1 MSHRPETSLDGSL
14 YELVAR
20 GQKDK
25 FFFIDDT
32 KSIQPFDYRY
42 EAYPA
47 ILPEVR
53 QTIPITDCK
62 FGSITEFDFDFPGD
76 ILTEV
81 NLLIDLPT
89 WLPPEFASQNGKS
102 IVQDLDGVRYGYTN
116 GVAYFLCKKIEILQ
130 DNILLQEISG
140 DGLYA
145 LSRTRGSYNGFFL
158 DDTEA
163 GIHDGSVLSIQRA
176 ASPNRLVLR
185 IPFPGTYIGDPGH
198 FPIAA
203 VRNQKFRL
211 KVTLRN
217 LEELIEA
224 SDSRI
229 NPKPW
234 GLDMKIQTKKGEED
248 QFFKTLDLIKIPKPV
263 LFLETKQLYVTN
275 ALREKLINDEHI
287 ICFRR
292 YFENIFTF
300 NSYDYAPLKR
310 GAAAVTTRLV
320 SAQFLAERIVSF
332 FRSNIRFRSNQLY
345 KFRQDVPE
353 NRYYDS
359 LKLVIAGKDREGPWP
374 PFVYEDVMQYAK
386 EERSSD
392 TGISIMNWSK
402 GWRQDDEQPSIRQP
416 EGGINFTTASKPQ
429 FNISLLRVEIDPVLR
444 DTISEMRSI
453 VESWAVYQI
462 KDNRGRLKYAN

>member
-1 MSHRPETSLDGSL
+1 M
-14 YELVAR
+14 
-20 GQKDK
+20 
-25 FFFIDDT
+25 
-32 KSIQPFDYRY
+32 
-42 EAYPA
+42 
-47 ILPEVR
+47 
-53 QTIPITDCK
+53 
-62 FGSITEFDFDFPGD
+62 
-76 ILTEV
+76 
-81 NLLIDLPT
+81 
-89 WLPPEFASQNGKS
+89 
-102 IVQDLDGVRYGYTN
+102 
-116 GVAYFLCKKIEILQ
+116 
-130 DNILLQEISG
+130 
-140 DGLYA
+140 
-145 LSRTRGSYNGFFL
+145 
-158 DDTEA
+158 
-163 GIHDGSVLSIQRA
+163 
-176 ASPNRLVLR
+176 
-185 IPFPGTYIGDPGH
+185 
-198 FPIAA
+198 
-203 VRNQKFRL
+203 
-211 KVTLRN
+211 TLRN

-234 GLDMKIQTKKGEED
+234 SLDMKLQTKKGEED
-248 QFFKTLDLIKIPKPV
+248 QFFKSLDLIKIPKPV
-263 LFLETKQLYVTN
+263 LFLETKQLYVSN

-310 GAAAVTTRLV
+310 GAAAVTTRLLT
-320 SAQFLAERIVSF
+320 AQFLGERIVSF

-353 NRYYDS
+353 NGYYDS
-359 LKLVIAGKDREGPWP
+359 LKLVIAGKDREGPWS

-429 FNISLLRVEIDPVLR
+429 FNISLLRVELDPVLR